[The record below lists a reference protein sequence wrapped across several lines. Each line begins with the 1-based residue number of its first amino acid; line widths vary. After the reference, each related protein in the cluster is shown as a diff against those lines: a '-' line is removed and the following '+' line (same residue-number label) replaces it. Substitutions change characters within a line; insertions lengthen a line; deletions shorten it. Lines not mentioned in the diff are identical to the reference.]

1 MDEKSMKEIAKLLAN
16 KSKIFISTHK
26 SPDGDAIGSSL
37 ALYLYLKKQGHE
49 VYVSIPDDAPA
60 FLHWM
65 PGFQDL
71 INYKRNKSEFEEK
84 LGLCSVL
91 FALDY
96 NRFNRTGDEL
106 GDLLSNSVN
115 SKIMIDHHQEPDQNM
130 DFMVWDTA
138 ASSTAQLVYD
148 FICYLHG
155 KEEISKEIGDNLYTG
170 IMTDTGSFRF
180 KSCTSHTMRIVADLL
195 DIGVDGNNIHQL
207 VYDQNSI
214 DRLRLM
220 GYALEKI
227 KMIDNCHTAYI
238 SLSRKELNSFNYKS
252 GDTEGLVNK
261 ALSVVGVK
269 VAALITE
276 KEGLIRLSFRSSAQ
290 FSVNEFSKKYFN
302 GGGHYH
308 AAGGNYQGSIKDA
321 CILFEEMIKKH
332 QDELESA

>member
-1 MDEKSMKEIAKLLAN
+1 MNEIEKLLEK
-16 KSKIFISTHK
+16 KSTIFISTHK

-37 ALYLYLKKQGHE
+37 ALYIYLKNMGHE
-49 VYVSIPDDAPA
+49 VYASIPDDAPA

-65 PGFQDL
+65 PEFEKL
-71 INYKRNKSEFEEK
+71 INYKRNKDEFEEK
-84 LGLCSVL
+84 LANSSIL

-96 NRFNRTGDEL
+96 NRFSRSGDEL
-106 GDLLSNSVN
+106 GSLLSKSNAT
-115 SKIMIDHHQEPDQNM
+115 KIMIDHHQEPDQNM
-130 DFMVWDTA
+130 DYMYWDTS
-138 ASSTAQLVYD
+138 ASSTAQLVFD
-148 FICYLHG
+148 FISELSG
-155 KEEISKEIGDNLYTG
+155 EKEINKEIGDCLYTG

-180 KSCTSHTMRIVADLL
+180 SSCTSHTMRIVASLL
-195 DIGVDGNNIHQL
+195 DKGVDGNLVHQL

-227 KMIDNCHTAYI
+227 VLIDSCHTAYI
-238 SLSRKELNSFNYKS
+238 SLSRKELNRFNYKS

-261 ALSVVGVK
+261 ALSVVGIK

-276 KEGLIRLSFRSSAQ
+276 KEGLIRLSFRSSAD

-308 AAGGNYQGSIKDA
+308 AAGGSFNGSISDA
-321 CILFEEMIKKH
+321 CLLFEEKIKKH
-332 QDELESA
+332 KDELESAE